1 MEFKSF
7 FDIASGFAL
16 ALAAPGRQW
25 QQRQLLAPSLS
36 LFNLFP
42 AGAIKKIIWTVK
54 DGTRKVVGGWNEG
67 KQIRE
72 FCCKSSSSFLSL
84 SLRVLTKPFR
94 IITHRILKCDVEV
107 AHSRSLKSPGTKR
120 RGMKR
125 DPSKRRTSCSFSS
138 LYFILFSCRG
148 GDHHSQNG
156 VGAGRRG
163 TIKRRGMGER
173 GRGRATYRH
182 TMISQPQ

>member
-1 MEFKSF
+1 MEPEK
-7 FDIASGFAL
+7 
-16 ALAAPGRQW
+16 W
-25 QQRQLLAPSLS
+25 
-36 LFNLFP
+36 
-42 AGAIKKIIWTVK
+42 WV
-54 DGTRKVVGGWNEG
+54 DGTRGSRYE
-67 KQIRE
+67 
-72 FCCKSSSSFLSL
+72 SFVARAPPPF

-107 AHSRSLKSPGTKR
+107 AHGRGLKSPGTKR

-156 VGAGRRG
+156 VGAGRKG
-163 TIKRRGMGER
+163 DHKKEGN
-173 GRGRATYRH
+173 GRATYRH

>member
-1 MEFKSF
+1 MAAVAASCSF
-7 FDIASGFAL
+7 
-16 ALAAPGRQW
+16 
-25 QQRQLLAPSLS
+25 SLS

-54 DGTRKVVGGWNEG
+54 DGTRKVVGGTRGSRYE
-67 KQIRE
+67 
-72 FCCKSSSSFLSL
+72 SFVARAPPPF
-84 SLRVLTKPFR
+84 SLRALTKPFR

-107 AHSRSLKSPGTKR
+107 AHSRGLKSPGTKR

-156 VGAGRRG
+156 VGAGRA
-163 TIKRRGMGER
+163 GEE
-173 GRGRATYRH
+173 GDHKKEGNGRATYRH